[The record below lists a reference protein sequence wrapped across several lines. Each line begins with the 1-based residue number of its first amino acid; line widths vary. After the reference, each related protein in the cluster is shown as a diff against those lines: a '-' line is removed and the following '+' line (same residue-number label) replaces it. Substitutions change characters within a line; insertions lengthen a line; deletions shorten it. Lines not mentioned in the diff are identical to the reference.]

1 LQCVCVCGKKEAWN
15 PSLFAHGGAQGRVEN
30 EGGADEAESKAAG
43 SARDV
48 MLFVNLLSVYTLD
61 Q

>member
-1 LQCVCVCGKKEAWN
+1 MCLCVCGKEIVWN
-15 PSLFAHGGAQGRVEN
+15 PSHFAHGGAQGRVEN

-48 MLFVNLLSVYTLD
+48 MLFVLSLSVYTLD

>member
-1 LQCVCVCGKKEAWN
+1 VCN
-15 PSLFAHGGAQGRVEN
+15 PSLFAHCEAQGRVEN

>member
-1 LQCVCVCGKKEAWN
+1 MCVCVERSSVK
-15 PSLFAHGGAQGRVEN
+15 PFSLFAHGGAQGRVEN
-30 EGGADEAESKAAG
+30 EGGADEAENKAAG

-48 MLFVNLLSVYTLD
+48 MLFVLSLSVYTLD